1 MPNAADLSAG
11 LFTLSFPAADFA
23 LALFI
28 GALIGIEREK
38 KKTGDQEAAAG
49 LRTFILLAELGATAA
64 WLSLKINQP
73 ALFLVT
79 GVLAA
84 LAALLGYA
92 TAARRNP
99 DAFDLTT
106 QVAVILVYLLG
117 GAVLLGYRQS
127 AVALAII
134 TSALLAYKQPLHDL
148 AGRLDRDDLYAVL
161 KLLIATFVVLPVLPD
176 QTVDPWNAL
185 NPYKMWW
192 LVILI
197 SGLSFAGYVASR
209 RFGTRRGTA
218 LTGVLGGLVSST
230 VVTLT
235 FARRSREADA
245 GAWADSLAAGLLLAW
260 VVMFLRVLVMVALLA
275 PALLASLAPPLL
287 TMAGIAAGGAL
298 LGLHRP
304 AGGAAMPDEVPLRNP
319 FSLTAAL
326 HFALFFAAVLV
337 LVQLARQH
345 VSGQGL
351 YVVAGLAGLSDVDAI
366 TLSMIDYASPGG
378 AASAMAV
385 NAIIIASVGNT
396 ITKCVIAL
404 LLGARAFG
412 LRMALA
418 TLAILAGGGLV
429 MLLR

>member
-38 KKTGDQEAAAG
+38 KKAGDQEAAAG

-84 LAALLGYA
+84 LVALLGYA

-117 GAVLLGYRQS
+117 GAVLLGYRQG

-209 RFGTRRGTA
+209 RFGARRGTA

-245 GAWADSLAAGLLLAW
+245 GALADSLAAGLLLAW
-260 VVMFLRVLVMVALLA
+260 VVMFLRVLVMVALLG
-275 PALLASLAPPLL
+275 PALLVPLAPPLL
-287 TMAGIAAGGAL
+287 AMAGIAAGGAL

-304 AGGAAMPDEVPLRNP
+304 AGVAAMPDEVPLRNP

-366 TLSMIDYASPGG
+366 TLSMIDYARPGG

-396 ITKCVIAL
+396 VTKCVIAL
-404 LLGARAFG
+404 MLGARAFG

>member
-11 LFTLSFPAADFA
+11 LFTLSFPVADFA

-117 GAVLLGYRQS
+117 GAVLLGYRQG

-209 RFGTRRGTA
+209 RFGTQRGTA

-245 GAWADSLAAGLLLAW
+245 GALADSLAAGLLLAW
-260 VVMFLRVLVMVALLA
+260 VVMFLRVLVMVALLG
-275 PALLASLAPPLL
+275 PALLVPLAPPLL
-287 TMAGIAAGGAL
+287 VMAGIAAGGAL

-304 AGGAAMPDEVPLRNP
+304 AGVAAMPDEVPLRNP

-366 TLSMIDYASPGG
+366 TLSMIDYARPGG
-378 AASAMAV
+378 AASTMAV

-396 ITKCVIAL
+396 VTKCIIAL
-404 LLGARAFG
+404 MLGARAFG

>member
-11 LFTLSFPAADFA
+11 LFTLSFPVADFA

-117 GAVLLGYRQS
+117 GAVLLGYRQG

-209 RFGTRRGTA
+209 RFGTQRGTA

-245 GAWADSLAAGLLLAW
+245 GALADSLAAGLLLAW
-260 VVMFLRVLVMVALLA
+260 VVMFLRVLVMVALLG
-275 PALLASLAPPLL
+275 PALLVPLAPPLL
-287 TMAGIAAGGAL
+287 VMAGIAAGGAL

-304 AGGAAMPDEVPLRNP
+304 AGVAAMPDEVPLRNP

-366 TLSMIDYASPGG
+366 TLSMIDYARPGG

-418 TLAILAGGGLV
+418 TLAILTGGGLV

>member
-38 KKTGDQEAAAG
+38 KKAGDQEAAAG

-84 LAALLGYA
+84 LVALLGYA

-117 GAVLLGYRQS
+117 GAVLLGYRQG

-134 TSALLAYKQPLHDL
+134 TSALLAYKEPLHDL

-209 RFGTRRGTA
+209 RFGARRGTA

-245 GAWADSLAAGLLLAW
+245 GALADSLAAGLLLAW
-260 VVMFLRVLVMVALLA
+260 VVMFLRVLVMVALLG
-275 PALLASLAPPLL
+275 PALLVPLAPPLL
-287 TMAGIAAGGAL
+287 AMAGIAAGGAL

-304 AGGAAMPDEVPLRNP
+304 AGVAAMPDEVPLRNP

-366 TLSMIDYASPGG
+366 TLSMIDYARPGG

-396 ITKCVIAL
+396 VTKCVIAL
-404 LLGARAFG
+404 MLGARAFG

>member
-1 MPNAADLSAG
+1 
-11 LFTLSFPAADFA
+11 
-23 LALFI
+23 
-28 GALIGIEREK
+28 
-38 KKTGDQEAAAG
+38 
-49 LRTFILLAELGATAA
+49 
-64 WLSLKINQP
+64 
-73 ALFLVT
+73 
-79 GVLAA
+79 
-84 LAALLGYA
+84 
-92 TAARRNP
+92 
-99 DAFDLTT
+99 
-106 QVAVILVYLLG
+106 
-117 GAVLLGYRQS
+117 
-127 AVALAII
+127 
-134 TSALLAYKQPLHDL
+134 
-148 AGRLDRDDLYAVL
+148 
-161 KLLIATFVVLPVLPD
+161 
-176 QTVDPWNAL
+176 
-185 NPYKMWW
+185 
-192 LVILI
+192 
-197 SGLSFAGYVASR
+197 
-209 RFGTRRGTA
+209 
-218 LTGVLGGLVSST
+218 

-260 VVMFLRVLVMVALLA
+260 VVMFLRVLVMVALLG
-275 PALLASLAPPLL
+275 PALLVALAPPLL

-366 TLSMIDYASPGG
+366 TLSMIDYARPGG

-412 LRMALA
+412 LRLVLA